1 MYVQRPQ
8 CINLPRLNMAEDGCD
23 ASVFFFFFFCSI
35 TVHRFIGF
43 SVAKLDFGT
52 KVRHVK
58 LVKVI
63 YPISRTS

>member
-1 MYVQRPQ
+1 MMP
-8 CINLPRLNMAEDGCD
+8 AF
-23 ASVFFFFFFCSI
+23 FFFFFFCSI

-43 SVAKLDFGT
+43 RVAKLDFGT